1 MDRQDAREVTPKA
14 SGMRLRSLVLACSLA
29 LPALP
34 GAVAEAAKPAGC
46 TGVVRGV
53 DLDRATVLD
62 LQRAMGAKRLTSAE
76 LTQAYLDRIRLY
88 DRGPGELNS
97 IRALNPTALKQA
109 KALDAE
115 RRRGKVRGPLHGIPV
130 LLKDNVGTT
139 DLPTTAGSIALAGS
153 VPKNDAHI
161 TARLR
166 AAGAVILGKTNLS
179 EFANWVDLSMPNGYS
194 SLGGQVVNPYTS
206 GDPSGSSS
214 GSGVAAAMAFAAV
227 TIGTETSGG
236 IISPSEANSIVGL
249 KPTLG
254 LASRYGVIPLAPGF
268 DVPGPMTRN
277 VTDAA
282 AVIDA
287 IAGADK
293 RDAVTAGAKSPNAL
307 RALRKDALKGVRL
320 GVPSADNRPSG
331 GRGQR
336 FDAALQKLRALGATL
351 VETDVVANAGLA
363 SISEIGLIP
372 NEFKWSLNE
381 YLATEA
387 RPKTGVKTLSDIV
400 AYNAKHPDKV
410 RYGQRLLEASD
421 ATPGNGPLAT
431 ATALAVRTQAQ
442 AVIDNALAKDDLDA
456 IVDVG
461 ASHANVGAA
470 AGYPT
475 VTTPMGYAGDTLPV
489 GLSFTGTKMT
499 EAKLLSYAYAFEQ
512 SARWRQAPV
521 AFNPDLRPT
530 TCR

>member
-1 MDRQDAREVTPKA
+1 
-14 SGMRLRSLVLACSLA
+14 MRLRSLALAVSLT

-34 GAVAEAAKPAGC
+34 GHVATAARPAGC
-46 TGVVRGV
+46 TGVARGV

-62 LQRAMGAKRLTSAE
+62 LQRAMAARRLTSAD
-76 LTQAYLDRIRLY
+76 LVRTYLDRIRRY
-88 DRGPGELNS
+88 DQGPVELNS
-97 IRALNPTALKQA
+97 VRALNPNALKQA
-109 KALDAE
+109 AALDAE

-130 LLKDNVGTT
+130 LLKDNVGTK

-153 VPKNDAHI
+153 VPKNDATI

-194 SLGGQVVNPYTS
+194 SLGGQVVNPYTE

-227 TIGTETSGG
+227 TIGTETSGS
-236 IISPSEANSIVGL
+236 IVSPSEANSIVGL

-287 IAGADK
+287 IAGADA
-293 RDAVTAGAKSPNAL
+293 RDAVTAGATSPRAL
-307 RALRKDALKGVRL
+307 KALRKDALKGVRL
-320 GVPSADNRPSG
+320 GVPTPGNRPSG
-331 GRGQR
+331 ARGQQ
-336 FDAALQKLRALGATL
+336 FATALARLRALGATI

-363 SISEIGLIP
+363 SISEIALIP

-381 YLATEA
+381 YLASEA
-387 RPKTGVKTLSDIV
+387 RPKSGVKTLADVI
-400 AYNAKHPDKV
+400 AYNKKHPDKV
-410 RYGQRLLEASD
+410 KYGQRLLEASD
-421 ATPGNGPLAT
+421 ATPGSGPLAT
-431 ATALAVRTQAQ
+431 AGALAVRTQAK
-442 AVIDNALAKDDLDA
+442 AVIDAALTKDDLDA

-461 ASHANVGAA
+461 ASNANVGAA

-475 VTTPMGYAGDTLPV
+475 VVTPMGYTGDTLPV
-489 GLSFTGTKMT
+489 GLAFTGPAFS
-499 EAKLLSYAYAFEQ
+499 EARLLAYAYAFEQ
-512 SARWRQAPV
+512 SGRWRQPPTV
-521 AFNPDLRPT
+521 ANPDLKPAA
-530 TCR
+530 CR